1 MNSKRKYQI
10 GNVSIGGNAP
20 VVVQSMTNT
29 DTSDVAASVAQC
41 KRMIDAGA
49 QMVRL
54 TVPSLKEVEP
64 LKIIQKQLKSDGYGD
79 IPLVADVH
87 FNPKVAEAVATFMDK
102 VRVNPG
108 NFTDKRNF
116 SQLNLSD
123 SEYAAQVE
131 RMALRA
137 KPLFEIC
144 KQHDTAV
151 RIGINH
157 GSLCDRIVSRY
168 GNTPEAMV
176 QSALEWLE
184 ICEQYDFHKVVL
196 SMKSSNVL
204 TMMTATKHLHDSML
218 QRNMS
223 YPLHLGVTEAGND
236 KEGRVKSAAGIGALL
251 LMGVGDTIRVSL
263 TEPPENESPFAHK
276 LLKSIENL
284 DVQDFN
290 IQDGTLIFEDD
301 SDDEE
306 RWYCRAAA
314 ATGYAHFTH
323 KLRDLK
329 LVNPH
334 FSVSQ
339 IADYE
344 SLIMQACR
352 IKILNTEFVA
362 CPSCGRTQYDIQS
375 VFSAVKQR
383 FAGYPGLKI
392 GVMGCIVNG
401 PGEMA
406 DADYG
411 IVGASNGLVCVYEG
425 KKRVSEPMLPN
436 EAMKELENLIN
447 NHLSLSSLEE
457 AKRAKR
463 N

>member
-1 MNSKRKYQI
+1 MNSKRQFQI
-10 GNVSIGGNAP
+10 GNVTIGGNSP

-29 DTSDVAASVAQC
+29 DTADVQASVAQC

-64 LKIIQKQLKSDGYGD
+64 LKEIQKQLKSDGYGQ
-79 IPLVADVH
+79 IPLIADVH

-116 SQLNLSD
+116 SQLDLSD

-176 QSALEWLE
+176 QSAIEWLE

-204 TMMTATKHLHDSML
+204 TMMTATKLLNDSML

-236 KEGRVKSAAGIGALL
+236 REGRVKSAAGIGALL
-251 LMGVGDTIRVSL
+251 LMDIGDTIRVSL
-263 TEPPENESPFAHK
+263 TEPPENESPFGHA
-276 LLKSIENL
+276 LVKSVENL
-284 DVQDFN
+284 DVDTLQ
-290 IQDGTLIFEDD
+290 IQDGTLLYEEDE
-301 SDDEE
+301 SDET
-306 RWYCRAAA
+306 RWMCHAAA
-314 ATGYAHFTH
+314 AAGYAHFQH
-323 KLRDLK
+323 GLREVQLRNPNFSDAQNTDLAN
-329 LVNPH
+329 LV
-334 FSVSQ
+334 
-339 IADYE
+339 
-344 SLIMQACR
+344 MQACR

-375 VFSAVKQR
+375 VFAAVKKR
-383 FAGYPGLKI
+383 FSGYPNLKI

-425 KKRVSEPMLPN
+425 KRRVSEPMLP
-436 EAMKELENLIN
+436 EKAMDVLEKLIIDN
-447 NHLSLSSLEE
+447 
-457 AKRAKR
+457 
-463 N
+463 

>member
-1 MNSKRKYQI
+1 MNSKRQFQI
-10 GNVSIGGNAP
+10 GNVTIGGDAP

-29 DTSDVAASVAQC
+29 DTADVTATVAQC
-41 KRMIDAGA
+41 KRMIDSGA

-54 TVPSLKEVEP
+54 TVPSLHEVEP
-64 LKIIQKQLKSDGYGD
+64 LKAIQKQLKSDGYGN
-79 IPLVADVH
+79 IPLIADVH

-116 SQLNLSD
+116 SQLDLSD

-144 KQHDTAV
+144 KQHGTAV
-151 RIGINH
+151 RLGINH

-184 ICEQYDFHKVVL
+184 ICEQYDFHKVVI

-204 TMMTATKHLHDSML
+204 TMMAATKLLNDSML
-218 QRNMS
+218 KRDVS

-236 KEGRVKSAAGIGALL
+236 REGRVKSAAGIGALL

-263 TEPPENESPFAHK
+263 TEPPENESPFGRM
-276 LLKSIENL
+276 LVQSIENL
-284 DVQDFN
+284 NVDNLN

-301 SDDEE
+301 SEDEE

-314 ATGYAHFTH
+314 ATGYAHFQH
-323 KLRDLK
+323 GLK
-329 LVNPH
+329 NLQLCNPH
-334 FSVSQ
+334 FSASK

-375 VFSAVKQR
+375 VFSVVKQR

-411 IVGASNGLVCVYEG
+411 LVGASNGLVCVYEG
-425 KKRVSEPMLPN
+425 KRRVSEPMLP
-436 EAMKELENLIN
+436 EKAMDILERMIA
-447 NHLSLSSLEE
+447 E
-457 AKRAKR
+457 RIM
-463 N
+463 

>member
-1 MNSKRKYQI
+1 MNSKRQFQI
-10 GNVSIGGNAP
+10 GNVTIGGNAP

-29 DTSDVAASVAQC
+29 DTADVQASVAQC

-64 LKIIQKQLKSDGYGD
+64 LKEIQKQLKADGYGN
-79 IPLVADVH
+79 IPLIADVH
-87 FNPKVAEAVATFMDK
+87 FNPKVAEAVATFMNK

-116 SQLNLSD
+116 SQLDLSD

-204 TMMTATKHLHDSML
+204 TMMTATKLLHDSML

-236 KEGRVKSAAGIGALL
+236 REGRVKSAAGIGALL
-251 LMGVGDTIRVSL
+251 LMGIGDTIRVSL
-263 TEPPENESPFAHK
+263 TEPPENESPFGHK
-276 LLKSIENL
+276 LVKSIENL
-284 DVQDFN
+284 DVEKLK
-290 IQDGTLIFEDD
+290 IQDGTLVFEEDEA
-301 SDDEE
+301 DEE
-306 RWYCRAAA
+306 RWMCRAAA
-314 ATGYAHFTH
+314 VAGYAHFQH
-323 KLRDLK
+323 RLREVQLR
-329 LVNPH
+329 NPH
-334 FSVSQ
+334 FSDTQ
-339 IADYE
+339 NAD
-344 SLIMQACR
+344 LANLVMQACR

-375 VFSAVKQR
+375 VFTAVKQR

-425 KKRVSEPMLPN
+425 KKRVSEPLPP
-436 EAMKELENLIN
+436 EIAMDILEKFIIHN
-447 NHLSLSSLEE
+447 S
-457 AKRAKR
+457 
-463 N
+463 

>member
-1 MNSKRKYQI
+1 MNSKRKFQI
-10 GNVSIGGNAP
+10 GDVPIGGDAP

-29 DTSDVAASVAQC
+29 DTADVQASVAQC

-64 LKIIQKQLKSDGYGD
+64 LKAIQNQLKSDGYGSV
-79 IPLVADVH
+79 PLIADVH

-116 SQLNLSD
+116 SQLDLSD

-144 KQHDTAV
+144 KEYGTAL

-184 ICEQYDFHKVVL
+184 ICEQYDFHKVVI

-204 TMMTATKHLHDSML
+204 TMMTATKLLHDSML

-236 KEGRVKSAAGIGALL
+236 REGRVKSAAGIGALL
-251 LMGVGDTIRVSL
+251 LMGIGDTIRVSL
-263 TEPPENESPFAHK
+263 TEPPENESPFAHS
-276 LLKSIENL
+276 LIQAIGNL
-284 DVQDFN
+284 DVKNLN
-290 IQDGTLIFEDD
+290 IQNGTLTY
-301 SDDEE
+301 SDNEPDEI
-306 RWYCRAAA
+306 RWMCRAAA
-314 ATGYAHFTH
+314 ATGYAHFQYG
-323 KLRDLK
+323 LK
-329 LVNPH
+329 NLQLQNPH
-334 FSVSQ
+334 FSEKQ
-339 IADYE
+339 IVDYE

-425 KKRVSEPMLPN
+425 KKRVSEPMLP
-436 EAMKELENLIN
+436 EKAMDILEKLIIDN
-447 NHLSLSSLEE
+447 
-457 AKRAKR
+457 
-463 N
+463 

>member
-1 MNSKRKYQI
+1 MNSKRQFQI
-10 GNVSIGGNAP
+10 GNVTIGGNAP

-29 DTSDVAASVAQC
+29 DTADVAASVAQC

-64 LKIIQKQLKSDGYGD
+64 LKAIQNQLKSDGYGSV
-79 IPLVADVH
+79 PLIADVH

-116 SQLNLSD
+116 SQLDLSE

-176 QSALEWLE
+176 QSAFEWLE
-184 ICEQYDFHKVVL
+184 ICEQYDFHKVVI

-204 TMMTATKHLHDSML
+204 TMMTATKLLHDSML

-236 KEGRVKSAAGIGALL
+236 REGRVKSAAGIGALL
-251 LMGVGDTIRVSL
+251 LMGIGDTIRVSL
-263 TEPPENESPFAHK
+263 TEPPENESPFAHT
-276 LLKSIENL
+276 LIQAIGNL
-284 DVQDFN
+284 DVKNLN
-290 IQDGTLIFEDD
+290 IQNGTLTY
-301 SDDEE
+301 SDNEPDEI
-306 RWYCRAAA
+306 RWMCRAAA
-314 ATGYAHFTH
+314 VTGYAHF
-323 KLRDLK
+323 LYGLK
-329 LVNPH
+329 NLQLQNPH
-334 FSVSQ
+334 FTPNQ
-339 IADYE
+339 LADLE
-344 SLIMQACR
+344 SLVMQACR

-425 KKRVSEPMLPN
+425 KKRVSEPMLP
-436 EAMKELENLIN
+436 EKAMDILEKLIDN
-447 NHLSLSSLEE
+447 
-457 AKRAKR
+457 
-463 N
+463 

>member
-1 MNSKRKYQI
+1 MNSKRQFQI
-10 GNVSIGGNAP
+10 GNVTIGGDAP

-29 DTSDVAASVAQC
+29 DTADVQASVAQC
-41 KRMIDAGA
+41 KRMIDSGA

-54 TVPSLKEVEP
+54 TVPSLNEVEP
-64 LKIIQKQLKSDGYGD
+64 LKAIKSQLAKDGYGHV
-79 IPLVADVH
+79 PLVAAVH

-116 SQLNLSD
+116 SQLDLSD

-144 KQHDTAV
+144 KQHGTAV
-151 RIGINH
+151 RLGINH

-184 ICEQYDFHKVVL
+184 ICEQYDFHKVVI

-204 TMMTATKHLHDSML
+204 TMMTATKLLHDSML
-218 QRNMS
+218 QRNLS

-251 LMGVGDTIRVSL
+251 LMGIGDTIRVSL
-263 TEPPENESPFAHK
+263 TEPPENESPFGHK
-276 LLKSIENL
+276 LVKSIENL
-284 DVQDFN
+284 DVENLN
-290 IQDGTLIFEDD
+290 IQDGTLIFDDD
-301 SDDEE
+301 SEDEE
-306 RWYCRAAA
+306 RWFCRAAA
-314 ATGYAHFTH
+314 ATGYAHFQH
-323 KLRDLK
+323 GLKNLQLR
-329 LVNPH
+329 NPH
-334 FSVSQ
+334 FSEQQ
-339 IADYE
+339 IAEYE

-406 DADYG
+406 DADFG
-411 IVGASNGLVCVYEG
+411 IVGASHGLVCVYEG
-425 KKRVSEPMLPN
+425 KKRVSEPMLP
-436 EAMKELENLIN
+436 EAAMEVLEKFIIHN
-447 NHLSLSSLEE
+447 S
-457 AKRAKR
+457 
-463 N
+463 

>member
-1 MNSKRKYQI
+1 MNSKRQFQI
-10 GNVSIGGNAP
+10 GNVTIGGDAP

-29 DTSDVAASVAQC
+29 DTADVQASVAQC
-41 KRMIDAGA
+41 KRMIDSGA

-54 TVPSLKEVEP
+54 TVPSLNEVEP
-64 LKIIQKQLKSDGYGD
+64 LKAIKSQLAKDGYGHV
-79 IPLVADVH
+79 PLVADVH

-116 SQLNLSD
+116 SQLDLSD

-144 KQHDTAV
+144 KQHGTAV
-151 RIGINH
+151 RLGINH

-184 ICEQYDFHKVVL
+184 ICEQYDFHKVVI

-204 TMMTATKHLHDSML
+204 TMMTATKLLNDSML
-218 QRNMS
+218 QRDMS

-236 KEGRVKSAAGIGALL
+236 REGRVKSAAGIGSLL
-251 LMGVGDTIRVSL
+251 LMGIGDTIRVSL
-263 TEPPENESPFAHK
+263 TEPPENESPFGHK
-276 LLKSIENL
+276 LVKSIENL
-284 DVQDFN
+284 DVENLN
-290 IQDGTLIFEDD
+290 IQDGTLIFDDD
-301 SDDEE
+301 SEDEE
-306 RWYCRAAA
+306 RWFCRAAA
-314 ATGYAHFTH
+314 ATGYAHFQH
-323 KLRDLK
+323 GLKNLQLR
-329 LVNPH
+329 NPH
-334 FSVSQ
+334 FSEQQ
-339 IADYE
+339 IAEYE

-411 IVGASNGLVCVYEG
+411 LVGASNGLVCVYEG
-425 KKRVSEPMLPN
+425 KKRVSEPMLP
-436 EAMKELENLIN
+436 EAAMEVLEKFIIHN
-447 NHLSLSSLEE
+447 S
-457 AKRAKR
+457 
-463 N
+463 

>member
-1 MNSKRKYQI
+1 MNSKRQFQI
-10 GNVSIGGNAP
+10 GNVTIGGDAP

-29 DTSDVAASVAQC
+29 DTSDVTATVAQC
-41 KRMIDAGA
+41 KRMIDSGA

-54 TVPSLKEVEP
+54 TVPSLHEVEP
-64 LKIIQKQLKSDGYGD
+64 LKAIQKQLKSDGYGN
-79 IPLVADVH
+79 IPLIADVH

-116 SQLNLSD
+116 SQLDLSD

-137 KPLFEIC
+137 KPLVEIC
-144 KQHDTAV
+144 KQHGTAV
-151 RIGINH
+151 RLGINH

-184 ICEQYDFHKVVL
+184 ICEQYDFHKVVI

-204 TMMTATKHLHDSML
+204 TMMTATKLLNDSML
-218 QRNMS
+218 KRGVS

-236 KEGRVKSAAGIGALL
+236 REGRVKSAAGIGALL

-263 TEPPENESPFAHK
+263 TESPENESPFGRM
-276 LLKSIENL
+276 LVQSIENL
-284 DVQDFN
+284 NVDNLN

-301 SDDEE
+301 SEDEE
-306 RWYCRAAA
+306 CWYCRAAA
-314 ATGYAHFTH
+314 ATGYAHFQH
-323 KLRDLK
+323 GLK
-329 LVNPH
+329 NLQLCNPH
-334 FSVSQ
+334 FSASK

-411 IVGASNGLVCVYEG
+411 LVGASNGLVCVYEG
-425 KKRVSEPMLPN
+425 KKRVSEPMLP
-436 EAMKELENLIN
+436 EKAMDMLEKIIIP
-447 NHLSLSSLEE
+447 
-457 AKRAKR
+457 
-463 N
+463 

>member
-1 MNSKRKYQI
+1 MNSKRQFQI
-10 GNVSIGGNAP
+10 GNLPIGGNAP

-29 DTSDVAASVAQC
+29 DTADVAASVAQC
-41 KRMIDAGA
+41 KRMIDSGA

-54 TVPSLKEVEP
+54 TVPSLHEVEP
-64 LKIIQKQLKSDGYGD
+64 LKEIKKRLKSDGYGQ

-116 SQLNLSD
+116 SQLDLSE

-184 ICEQYDFHKVVL
+184 ICEQYDFHKVVI

-204 TMMTATKHLHDSML
+204 TMMMATKLLHDSML
-218 QRNMS
+218 KRNMS

-236 KEGRVKSAAGIGALL
+236 REGRVKSAAGIGALL
-251 LMGVGDTIRVSL
+251 LMGIGDTIRVSL
-263 TEPPENESPFAHK
+263 TEPPENESPFGHK
-276 LLKSIENL
+276 LLHAIENL
-284 DVQDFN
+284 DVENLN

-301 SDDEE
+301 SEDEE
-306 RWYCRAAA
+306 SWYCRAAA

-334 FSVSQ
+334 FSASQ

-383 FAGYPGLKI
+383 FAGCPGLKI

-425 KKRVSEPMLPN
+425 KKRVSEPMLP
-436 EAMKELENLIN
+436 EKAMDILEKLIIDN
-447 NHLSLSSLEE
+447 
-457 AKRAKR
+457 
-463 N
+463 

>member
-1 MNSKRKYQI
+1 MNSKRQFQI
-10 GNVSIGGNAP
+10 GNLLIGGNTP

-29 DTSDVAASVAQC
+29 DTADVAASVAQC
-41 KRMIDAGA
+41 ERMIDSGA

-54 TVPSLKEVEP
+54 TVPSLHEVEP
-64 LKIIQKQLKSDGYGD
+64 LKEIKKRLKSDGYGL

-116 SQLNLSD
+116 SQLDLSE
-123 SEYAAQVE
+123 SEYVAQVE

-144 KQHDTAV
+144 KQHGTAL

-184 ICEQYDFHKVVL
+184 ICEQYDFHKVVI

-204 TMMTATKHLHDSML
+204 TMMTATKLLHDSML
-218 QRNMS
+218 QREMS
-223 YPLHLGVTEAGND
+223 YPLHLGVTEAGNER
-236 KEGRVKSAAGIGALL
+236 EGRVKSAAGIGALL
-251 LMGVGDTIRVSL
+251 LMGIGDTIRVSL
-263 TEPPENESPFAHK
+263 TEPPENESPFGHK
-276 LLKSIENL
+276 LLHAIENL
-284 DVQDFN
+284 DVENLN

-301 SDDEE
+301 SEDEE
-306 RWYCRAAA
+306 SWYCRAAA

-334 FSVSQ
+334 FSASQ

-383 FAGYPGLKI
+383 FAGCPGLKI

-425 KKRVSEPMLPN
+425 KKRVSEPMLP
-436 EAMKELENLIN
+436 EKAMDILEKLIIDN
-447 NHLSLSSLEE
+447 
-457 AKRAKR
+457 
-463 N
+463 

>member
-1 MNSKRKYQI
+1 M
-10 GNVSIGGNAP
+10 
-20 VVVQSMTNT
+20 VVQSMTNT
-29 DTSDVAASVAQC
+29 DTADVQASVEQC

-54 TVPSLKEVEP
+54 TVPSLKEMEP
-64 LKIIQKQLKSDGYGD
+64 LKEIQTRLKSDGYGQ

-116 SQLNLSD
+116 SQLDLSD

-144 KQHDTAV
+144 KQHDTAL

-184 ICEQYDFHKVVL
+184 ICERYDFHKVVI

-204 TMMTATKHLHDSML
+204 TMMKATKLLNDSML

-223 YPLHLGVTEAGND
+223 YPLHLGVTEAGNGR
-236 KEGRVKSAAGIGALL
+236 EGRVKSAAGIGALL
-251 LMGVGDTIRVSL
+251 LMGIGDTIRVSL
-263 TEPPENESPFAHK
+263 TEPPENESPFGHA
-276 LLKSIENL
+276 LVEAIGNMNVTSL
-284 DVQDFN
+284 N
-290 IQDGTLIFEDD
+290 IQDGTLTFA
-301 SDDEE
+301 DDESDE
-306 RWYCRAAA
+306 TRWMCRAAA
-314 ATGYAHFTH
+314 VAGYAHFQH
-323 KLRDLK
+323 GLREVKLR
-329 LVNPH
+329 NPH
-334 FSVSQ
+334 FTTEQ
-339 IADYE
+339 LADLE
-344 SLIMQACR
+344 ALVMQACR

-375 VFSAVKQR
+375 VFTAVKQR
-383 FAGYPGLKI
+383 FAGFPGLKI

-425 KKRVSEPMLPN
+425 KKRVSEPMLPDA
-436 EAMKELENLIN
+436 AMAQLDKLIIHN
-447 NHLSLSSLEE
+447 S
-457 AKRAKR
+457 
-463 N
+463 

>member
-1 MNSKRKYQI
+1 MNSKRQFQI
-10 GNVSIGGNAP
+10 GNVTIGGDSP

-29 DTSDVAASVAQC
+29 DTADVAASVAQC

-64 LKIIQKQLKSDGYGD
+64 LKEIQKQLKADGYGN
-79 IPLVADVH
+79 IPLIADVH
-87 FNPKVAEAVATFMDK
+87 FNPKVAEAVATFMNK

-116 SQLNLSD
+116 SQLDLSD

-137 KPLFEIC
+137 KPLFEIS

-204 TMMTATKHLHDSML
+204 TMMTATKLLHDSML

-236 KEGRVKSAAGIGALL
+236 REGRVKSAAGIGALL
-251 LMGVGDTIRVSL
+251 LMGIGDTIRVSL
-263 TEPPENESPFAHK
+263 TEPPENESPFGHN
-276 LLKSIENL
+276 LVKSIENL
-284 DVQDFN
+284 DVEKLQ
-290 IQDGTLIFEDD
+290 IQDGTLLYEEDE
-301 SDDEE
+301 SDET
-306 RWYCRAAA
+306 RWMCRAAA
-314 ATGYAHFTH
+314 AAGYAHFQH
-323 KLRDLK
+323 GLREVQLRNPNFSDAQNTDLAN
-329 LVNPH
+329 LV
-334 FSVSQ
+334 
-339 IADYE
+339 
-344 SLIMQACR
+344 MQACR

-375 VFSAVKQR
+375 VFAAVKKR
-383 FAGYPGLKI
+383 FSGYPNLKI

-425 KKRVSEPMLPN
+425 KKRVSEPMLPDA
-436 EAMKELENLIN
+436 AMDILEKLIIDN
-447 NHLSLSSLEE
+447 
-457 AKRAKR
+457 
-463 N
+463 

>member
-1 MNSKRKYQI
+1 MNSKRQFQI
-10 GNVSIGGNAP
+10 GNVPIGGDAP

-29 DTSDVAASVAQC
+29 DTADVQSSVAQC

-64 LKIIQKQLKSDGYGD
+64 LKEIQKRLKSDGYGQ

-116 SQLNLSD
+116 SQLDLSE

-131 RMALRA
+131 RMAQRA

-144 KQHDTAV
+144 KQHNTAV

-176 QSALEWLE
+176 QSAIEWLE

-204 TMMTATKHLHDSML
+204 TMMTATKLLHDSML

-236 KEGRVKSAAGIGALL
+236 REGRVKSAAGIGALL
-251 LMGVGDTIRVSL
+251 LMGIGDTIRVSL
-263 TEPPENESPFAHK
+263 TEPPENESPFGHV
-276 LLKSIENL
+276 LVKSIENL
-284 DVQDFN
+284 DVDKLQ
-290 IQDGTLIFEDD
+290 IQDGTLVYEEDEA
-301 SDDEE
+301 DEA
-306 RWYCRAAA
+306 RWMCRAAA
-314 ATGYAHFTH
+314 AAGYVHFH
-323 KLRDLK
+323 QGLREVQLR
-329 LVNPH
+329 NSH
-334 FSVSQ
+334 FSDAQNTDLANLV
-339 IADYE
+339 
-344 SLIMQACR
+344 MQACR

-362 CPSCGRTQYDIQS
+362 CPSCGRTQYDIQT
-375 VFSAVKQR
+375 VFSAVKKR
-383 FAGYPGLKI
+383 FAGCPGLKI

-425 KKRVSEPMLPN
+425 KKRVSEPMLP
-436 EAMKELENLIN
+436 EAAMDLLEKLIMEN
-447 NHLSLSSLEE
+447 TTPAFGHPF
-457 AKRAKR
+457 
-463 N
+463 

>member
-1 MNSKRKYQI
+1 MNSKRKFQI
-10 GNVSIGGNAP
+10 GDVPIGGDSP

-29 DTSDVAASVAQC
+29 DTADVAASVAQC

-54 TVPSLKEVEP
+54 TVPSLHEVEP
-64 LKIIQKQLKSDGYGD
+64 LKEIQKQLKSDGYGN
-79 IPLVADVH
+79 IPLIADVH
-87 FNPKVAEAVATFMDK
+87 FNPKVAEAVATFMNK

-116 SQLNLSD
+116 SQLDLSD

-137 KPLFEIC
+137 RPLFEIC

-184 ICEQYDFHKVVL
+184 ICEQYDFHKVVI

-204 TMMTATKHLHDSML
+204 TMMTATKLLHDSML

-236 KEGRVKSAAGIGALL
+236 REGRVKSAAGIGALL
-251 LMGVGDTIRVSL
+251 LMGIGDTIRVSL
-263 TEPPENESPFAHK
+263 TEPPENESPFGHK
-276 LLKSIENL
+276 LVKSIENL
-284 DVQDFN
+284 DVESMN
-290 IQDGTLIFEDD
+290 VQDGTLIFDD
-301 SDDEE
+301 NSEDEE
-306 RWYCRAAA
+306 SWYCRAAA
-314 ATGYAHFTH
+314 ATGYAHFQYGL
-323 KLRDLK
+323 KNLQLR
-329 LVNPH
+329 NPH
-334 FSVSQ
+334 FNEKQ
-339 IADYE
+339 ITDYE

-375 VFSAVKQR
+375 VFSTVKQR

-425 KKRVSEPMLPN
+425 KKRVSEPLPP
-436 EAMKELENLIN
+436 EKAMDVLEKLIMEN
-447 NHLSLSSLEE
+447 
-457 AKRAKR
+457 
-463 N
+463 

>member
-1 MNSKRKYQI
+1 MNSKRQFQI
-10 GNVSIGGNAP
+10 GNVTIGGNAP

-29 DTSDVAASVAQC
+29 DTADVQASVAQC

-64 LKIIQKQLKSDGYGD
+64 LKEIQKRLKSDGYGQ

-116 SQLNLSD
+116 SQLDLSD

-144 KQHDTAV
+144 KQHGTAV
-151 RIGINH
+151 RLGINH

-184 ICEQYDFHKVVL
+184 ICERYDFHKVVI

-204 TMMTATKHLHDSML
+204 TMMTATKLLHDSML
-218 QRNMS
+218 ERNLS
-223 YPLHLGVTEAGND
+223 YPLHLGVTEAGNGR
-236 KEGRVKSAAGIGALL
+236 EGRVKSAAGIGALL
-251 LMGVGDTIRVSL
+251 LMGIGDTIRVSL
-263 TEPPENESPFAHK
+263 TEPPENESPFGHA
-276 LLKSIENL
+276 LVEAIGNM
-284 DVQDFN
+284 DVTSLN
-290 IQDGTLIFEDD
+290 VQDGTLTFA
-301 SDDEE
+301 DDESDE
-306 RWYCRAAA
+306 TRWMCRAAA
-314 ATGYAHFTH
+314 VAGYAHFQH
-323 KLRDLK
+323 GLREVKLR
-329 LVNPH
+329 NPH
-334 FSVSQ
+334 FTTEQ
-339 IADYE
+339 LADLE
-344 SLIMQACR
+344 ALVMQACR

-375 VFSAVKQR
+375 VFAAVKQR

-425 KKRVSEPMLPN
+425 KKRVSEPMLPDA
-436 EAMKELENLIN
+436 AMAQLDKLIIDN
-447 NHLSLSSLEE
+447 
-457 AKRAKR
+457 
-463 N
+463 

>member
-1 MNSKRKYQI
+1 MNSKRQFQI
-10 GNVSIGGNAP
+10 GNVTIGGDAP

-29 DTSDVAASVAQC
+29 DTADVTATVAQC
-41 KRMIDAGA
+41 KRMIDSGA

-54 TVPSLKEVEP
+54 TVPSLHEVEP
-64 LKIIQKQLKSDGYGD
+64 LKAIQKQLKSDGYGN
-79 IPLVADVH
+79 IPLIADVH

-116 SQLNLSD
+116 SQLDLSD

-144 KQHDTAV
+144 KQHGTAV
-151 RIGINH
+151 RLGINH

-184 ICEQYDFHKVVL
+184 ICEQYDFHKVVI

-204 TMMTATKHLHDSML
+204 TMMTATKLLNDSML
-218 QRNMS
+218 KRGVS

-236 KEGRVKSAAGIGALL
+236 REGRVKSAAGIGALL

-263 TEPPENESPFAHK
+263 TEPPENESPFGRM
-276 LLKSIENL
+276 LVQSIENL
-284 DVQDFN
+284 NVDNLN

-301 SDDEE
+301 SEDEE

-314 ATGYAHFTH
+314 ATGYAHFQH
-323 KLRDLK
+323 GLK
-329 LVNPH
+329 NLQLCNPH
-334 FSVSQ
+334 FSASK

-411 IVGASNGLVCVYEG
+411 LVGASNGLVCVYEG
-425 KKRVSEPMLPN
+425 KKRVSEPMLP
-436 EAMKELENLIN
+436 EKAMDMLEKIIIP
-447 NHLSLSSLEE
+447 
-457 AKRAKR
+457 
-463 N
+463 

>member
-1 MNSKRKYQI
+1 MNSKRQFQI
-10 GNVSIGGNAP
+10 GNVSIGGDAP

-29 DTSDVAASVAQC
+29 DTADVQASVAQC

-54 TVPSLKEVEP
+54 TVPSLKEVDP
-64 LKIIQKQLKSDGYGD
+64 LKEIQKQLKSDGYGQ

-116 SQLNLSD
+116 SQLDLSE

-144 KQHDTAV
+144 KQHGTAL

-176 QSALEWLE
+176 QSALEWLD
-184 ICEQYDFHKVVL
+184 ICDRFDFHKLVF

-204 TMMTATKHLHDSML
+204 TMMTATKLLHDSML
-218 QRNMS
+218 ERGDS

-236 KEGRVKSAAGIGALL
+236 REGRVKSAAGIGALL
-251 LMGVGDTIRVSL
+251 LMGIGDTVRVSL

-276 LLKSIENL
+276 LLQAIGNL
-284 DVQDFN
+284 DISSLN
-290 IQDGTLIFEDD
+290 IQDGTLTFEDD
-301 SDDEE
+301 ESDEE

-314 ATGYAHFTH
+314 ITGYAHFTQG
-323 KLRDLK
+323 LQNLK

-334 FSVSQ
+334 FTATQ

-375 VFSAVKQR
+375 VFAAVKRR
-383 FAGYPGLKI
+383 FAGCPGLKI

-411 IVGASNGLVCVYEG
+411 LVGASNGLVCVYEG
-425 KKRVSEPMLPN
+425 KKRVSEPMLP
-436 EAMKELENLIN
+436 EAAMNILERLITN
-447 NHLSLSSLEE
+447 NIH
-457 AKRAKR
+457 
-463 N
+463 

>member
-1 MNSKRKYQI
+1 MNSKRQFQI
-10 GNVSIGGNAP
+10 GNVTIGGDAP
-20 VVVQSMTNT
+20 VVLQSMTNT
-29 DTSDVAASVAQC
+29 DTANVTATVAQC
-41 KRMIDAGA
+41 KRMIDSGA

-54 TVPSLKEVEP
+54 TVPSLHEVEP
-64 LKIIQKQLKSDGYGD
+64 LKAIQKQLKSDGYGN
-79 IPLVADVH
+79 IPLIADVH

-116 SQLNLSD
+116 SQLDLSD

-144 KQHDTAV
+144 KQHGTAV
-151 RIGINH
+151 RLGINH

-184 ICEQYDFHKVVL
+184 ICEQYDFHKVVI

-204 TMMTATKHLHDSML
+204 TMMTATKLLNDSML
-218 QRNMS
+218 KRGVS
-223 YPLHLGVTEAGND
+223 YPEHLGVTEAGND
-236 KEGRVKSAAGIGALL
+236 REGRVKSAAGIGALL

-263 TEPPENESPFAHK
+263 TEPPENESPFGRMRVQ
-276 LLKSIENL
+276 SIENL
-284 DVQDFN
+284 NVDNLN

-301 SDDEE
+301 SEDEE

-314 ATGYAHFTH
+314 ATGYAHFQH
-323 KLRDLK
+323 GLK
-329 LVNPH
+329 NLQLCNPH
-334 FSVSQ
+334 FSASK

-411 IVGASNGLVCVYEG
+411 LVGASNGLVCVYEG
-425 KKRVSEPMLPN
+425 KKRVSEPMLP
-436 EAMKELENLIN
+436 EKAMDMLEKIIIP
-447 NHLSLSSLEE
+447 
-457 AKRAKR
+457 
-463 N
+463 

>member
-1 MNSKRKYQI
+1 MNSKRQFPI
-10 GNVSIGGNAP
+10 GNVTIGGNAP

-29 DTSDVAASVAQC
+29 DTADVAASVAQS

-64 LKIIQKQLKSDGYGD
+64 LKEIQKQLKADGYGN
-79 IPLVADVH
+79 IPLIADVH

-116 SQLNLSD
+116 SQLDLSD

-144 KQHDTAV
+144 KEHGTAL

-176 QSALEWLE
+176 QSALEWLD
-184 ICEQYDFHKVVL
+184 ICEQYDFHKLVF

-204 TMMTATKHLHDSML
+204 TMMKATKLLHDSML
-218 QRNMS
+218 QRDLA

-251 LMGVGDTIRVSL
+251 LMGIGDTIRVSL
-263 TEPPENESPFAHK
+263 TEPPENESPFGRK
-276 LLKSIENL
+276 LVQSIENL
-284 DVQDFN
+284 DIKNLN
-290 IQDGTLIFEDD
+290 IQDGTLIFDD
-301 SDDEE
+301 NIEDEE
-306 RWYCRAAA
+306 IWYCRAAA
-314 ATGYAHFTH
+314 ATGYAHFRYGL
-323 KLRDLK
+323 KNLQLRNL
-329 LVNPH
+329 H
-334 FSVSQ
+334 FSKKQ

-375 VFSAVKQR
+375 VFAAVKQR

-406 DADYG
+406 DADFG
-411 IVGASNGLVCVYEG
+411 IVGASHGLVCVYVG
-425 KKRVSEPMLPN
+425 KKRVSEPMAP
-436 EAMKELENLIN
+436 EQAMDILEKLIIDN
-447 NHLSLSSLEE
+447 
-457 AKRAKR
+457 
-463 N
+463 